1 MKKLVVLLSAFFLLA
16 GMNQAPAQSPTD
28 KLFDKYS
35 GMEGFT
41 TVHISQELFDMFA
54 DMELEEAGDQE
65 VKEVQEMMTQL
76 KYIRILMY
84 EAKEGT
90 MDELMDFK
98 SEMKKFDLE
107 GFSELMMVKEEDE
120 EVKFMAR
127 KGDNNKISEL
137 LLIINEADEAGFI
150 SINGNIDM
158 KTVSKLSKTMKLNGM
173 EHLEELEEEKE
184 K

>member
-16 GMNQAPAQSPTD
+16 GMNQASAQSPTD

-35 GMEGFT
+35 GKEGFT

-90 MDELMDFK
+90 MDELLDFK
-98 SEMKKFDLE
+98 SEMKKFNLE

-127 KGDNNKISEL
+127 KGDNNKINEL

>member
-1 MKKLVVLLSAFFLLA
+1 MKKLVVLLSAFFLLT
-16 GMNQAPAQSPTD
+16 GMNQAMAQSPTD

-35 GMEGFT
+35 GKEGFT